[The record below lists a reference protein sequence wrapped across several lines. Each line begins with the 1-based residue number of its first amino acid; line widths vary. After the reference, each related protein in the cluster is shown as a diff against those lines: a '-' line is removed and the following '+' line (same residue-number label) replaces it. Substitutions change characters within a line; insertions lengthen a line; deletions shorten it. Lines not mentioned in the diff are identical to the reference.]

1 MGRGRKDGLR
11 PFLTGWRLQGG
22 RAQNLATQMC
32 SSEERL
38 LPTRVPLDGE
48 SAGGA
53 SSSAPQGRSAAGSSP
68 VRTTAVVDV
77 VEDITSDSAVDG
89 SATQINEDGIQ
100 IEDAIQIENLEADV
114 PLV

>member
-1 MGRGRKDGLR
+1 
-11 PFLTGWRLQGG
+11 
-22 RAQNLATQMC
+22 
-32 SSEERL
+32 
-38 LPTRVPLDGE
+38 
-48 SAGGA
+48 
-53 SSSAPQGRSAAGSSP
+53 